1 MMVMLEMDREWIG
14 VGEIR
19 NRKYASCKFE
29 NQAESNNP
37 NSCLSVRVASIDHI
51 PSPERP
57 GQLEQT
63 NLGGKKYILRRGQIL
78 RI

>member
-1 MMVMLEMDREWIG
+1 MMVMLEMDPEWIG

-37 NSCLSVRVASIDHI
+37 NACLSVRVASIDHI

-63 NLGGKKYILRRGQIL
+63 NLGGKKYILRRSQIL